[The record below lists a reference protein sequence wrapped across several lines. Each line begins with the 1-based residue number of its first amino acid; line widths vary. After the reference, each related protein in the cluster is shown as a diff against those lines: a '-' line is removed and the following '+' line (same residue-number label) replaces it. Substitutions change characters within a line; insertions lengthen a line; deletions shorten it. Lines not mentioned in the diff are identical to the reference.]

1 MKAELLARYL
11 SRECTTQ
18 EYLEVEGWLR
28 ISEDHVEQLKSYERI
43 WLDSKHLKELDIDF
57 DSRLDWSVLQNRIEA
72 EDLNAEEQPTVVLP
86 SRTTALNRDIS
97 YFSRIAA
104 ILSLVFL
111 IGFYGSTF
119 FVPPPPDQNEAV
131 LREISM
137 KKGQRGSVTLSD
149 GTLVSLNSESSITL
163 PDRFKSDVREVY
175 LKGEAFFEVAKNEEK
190 PFKIY
195 VNGTVIE
202 VLGTSFAVRAFP
214 DDESV
219 RTTVIEGLVSFRSE
233 NEDISEGVLLS
244 AGDLGEFNLKRK
256 KISKEFV
263 ENLDPYISWKEGYLT
278 FDQASMTEVRKQLER
293 KYDIEVVFEDR
304 GIELLELTAELKS
317 RSLRNV
323 LETISLSLGL
333 EFELDQEVVRFK
345 KRSNS

>member
-1 MKAELLARYL
+1 MNAELLARYL

-18 EYLEVEGWLR
+18 EYIEVESWLR
-28 ISEDHVEQLKSYERI
+28 ISEEHVEQLKSYERI
-43 WLDSKHLKELDIDF
+43 WVDAQQLNKFDIEF
-57 DSRLDWSVLQNRIEA
+57 DSALDWSVLQNRIEA
-72 EDLNAEEQPTVVLP
+72 EDLSVEEQTPILIT
-86 SRTTALNRDIS
+86 SRATALNRNIS

-111 IGFYGSTF
+111 IGIYGSQF
-119 FVPPPPDQNEAV
+119 FVQVPTEQNEAV
-131 LREISM
+131 LKEISM

-175 LKGEAFFEVAKNEEK
+175 LNGEAFFEVAKNEEK

-219 RTTVIEGLVSFRSE
+219 RTTVVEGLVSFRSQD
-233 NEDISEGVLLS
+233 EDISEGILLS

-256 KISKEFV
+256 KISKEFI

-278 FDQASMTEVRKQLER
+278 FEQASMTEVRKQLER
-293 KYDIEVVFEDR
+293 KYDIEVVFEDSN
-304 GIELLELTAELKS
+304 IELLELTAELKS

-333 EFELDQEVVRFK
+333 EFELDQEIVRFK
-345 KRSNS
+345 NIGE

>member
-1 MKAELLARYL
+1 MNAELLARYL

-18 EYLEVEGWLR
+18 EYIEVESWLR
-28 ISEDHVEQLKSYERI
+28 ISEEHVEQLKSYERI
-43 WLDSKHLKELDIDF
+43 WVDAQQLNKFDIEF
-57 DSRLDWSVLQNRIEA
+57 DSALDWSVLQNRIEA
-72 EDLNAEEQPTVVLP
+72 EDLSVEEQTPMLIT
-86 SRTTALNRDIS
+86 SRATALNRNIS

-111 IGFYGSTF
+111 IGIYGSQF
-119 FVPPPPDQNEAV
+119 FVQVPTEQNEAV
-131 LREISM
+131 LKEISM

-175 LKGEAFFEVAKNEEK
+175 LNGEAFFEVAKNEEK

-219 RTTVIEGLVSFRSE
+219 RTTVVEGLVSFRSQD
-233 NEDISEGVLLS
+233 EDISEGILLS

-256 KISKEFV
+256 KISKEFI

-278 FDQASMTEVRKQLER
+278 FEQASMTEVRKQLER
-293 KYDIEVVFEDR
+293 KYDIEVVFEDSN
-304 GIELLELTAELKS
+304 IELLELTAELKS

-333 EFELDQEVVRFK
+333 EFELDQEIVRFK
-345 KRSNS
+345 NIGE

>member
-1 MKAELLARYL
+1 MNAELLARYL

-18 EYLEVEGWLR
+18 EYIEVESWLR
-28 ISEDHVEQLKSYERI
+28 ISEEHVEQLKNYERI
-43 WLDSKHLKELDIDF
+43 WADAQQLNKLDIEF
-57 DSRLDWSVLQNRIEA
+57 DSALDWSVLQNRIEA
-72 EDLNAEEQPTVVLP
+72 EDLSVEEQTPMLIT
-86 SRTTALNRDIS
+86 SRATALNRNIS

-111 IGFYGSTF
+111 VGFYGSQF
-119 FVPPPPDQNEAV
+119 FVQVPTEQNEAV
-131 LREISM
+131 LKEISM

-175 LKGEAFFEVAKNEEK
+175 LNGEAFFEVAKNEEK

-219 RTTVIEGLVSFRSE
+219 RTTVVEGLVSFRSQD
-233 NEDISEGVLLS
+233 EDISEGVLLS

-256 KISKEFV
+256 KISKEFI

-278 FDQASMTEVRKQLER
+278 FEQASMTEVRKQLER
-293 KYDIEVVFEDR
+293 KYDIEVVFEDSN
-304 GIELLELTAELKS
+304 IELLELTAELKS

-333 EFELDQEVVRFK
+333 EFELDQEIVRFK
-345 KRSNS
+345 NIGE

>member
-1 MKAELLARYL
+1 MNAELLARYL

-18 EYLEVEGWLR
+18 EYIEVESWLR
-28 ISEDHVEQLKSYERI
+28 ISEEHVEQLKSYERI
-43 WLDSKHLKELDIDF
+43 WVDAQQLNKLDIEF
-57 DSRLDWSVLQNRIEA
+57 DSALDWSVLQNRIEA
-72 EDLNAEEQPTVVLP
+72 EDLSVEEQTPILIT
-86 SRTTALNRDIS
+86 SRATALNRNIS

-111 IGFYGSTF
+111 IGIYGSQF
-119 FVPPPPDQNEAV
+119 FVQVPTEQNEAV
-131 LREISM
+131 LKEISM

-175 LKGEAFFEVAKNEEK
+175 LNGEAFFEVAKNEEK

-219 RTTVIEGLVSFRSE
+219 RTTVVEGLVSFRSQD
-233 NEDISEGVLLS
+233 EDISEGVLLS

-256 KISKEFV
+256 KISKEFI

-278 FDQASMTEVRKQLER
+278 FEQASMTEVRKQLER
-293 KYDIEVVFEDR
+293 KYDIEVVFEDSN
-304 GIELLELTAELKS
+304 IELLELTAELKS

-333 EFELDQEVVRFK
+333 EFELDQEIVRFK
-345 KRSNS
+345 NIGE

>member
-1 MKAELLARYL
+1 MNAELLARYL

-18 EYLEVEGWLR
+18 EYIEVESWLR
-28 ISEDHVEQLKSYERI
+28 ISEEHVEQLKSYERI
-43 WLDSKHLKELDIDF
+43 WVDAQQLNKLDIEF
-57 DSRLDWSVLQNRIEA
+57 DSALDWSVLQNRIEA
-72 EDLNAEEQPTVVLP
+72 EDLSVEEQTPILIT
-86 SRTTALNRDIS
+86 SRATALNRNIS

-111 IGFYGSTF
+111 VGFYGSQF
-119 FVPPPPDQNEAV
+119 FVQVPTEQNEAV
-131 LREISM
+131 LKEISM

-175 LKGEAFFEVAKNEEK
+175 LNGEAFFEVAKNEEK

-219 RTTVIEGLVSFRSE
+219 RTTVVEGLVSFRSQD
-233 NEDISEGVLLS
+233 EDISEGVLLS

-256 KISKEFV
+256 KISKEFI

-278 FDQASMTEVRKQLER
+278 FEQASMTEVRKQLER
-293 KYDIEVVFEDR
+293 KYDIEVVFEDSN
-304 GIELLELTAELKS
+304 IEFLELTAELKS

-333 EFELDQEVVRFK
+333 EFELDQEIVRFK
-345 KRSNS
+345 NIGE

>member
-1 MKAELLARYL
+1 MNAELLARYL

-18 EYLEVEGWLR
+18 EYIEVENWLR
-28 ISEDHVEQLKSYERI
+28 ISEEHVEQLKSYERI
-43 WLDSKHLKELDIDF
+43 WADAQQLNKLDIEF
-57 DSRLDWSVLQNRIEA
+57 DSALDWSVLQNRIES
-72 EDLNAEEQPTVVLP
+72 EDLSVEEHTPMLIT
-86 SRTTALNRDIS
+86 SRATALNRNIS

-111 IGFYGSTF
+111 VGFYGSQF
-119 FVPPPPDQNEAV
+119 FVQVPTEQNEAV
-131 LREISM
+131 LKEISM

-175 LKGEAFFEVAKNEEK
+175 LNGEAFFEVAKNEEK

-219 RTTVIEGLVSFRSE
+219 RTTVVEGLVSFRSQD
-233 NEDISEGVLLS
+233 EDISEGVLLS

-256 KISKEFV
+256 KISKEFI

-278 FDQASMTEVRKQLER
+278 FEQASMTEVRKQLER
-293 KYDIEVVFEDR
+293 KYDIEVVFEDSN
-304 GIELLELTAELKS
+304 IELLELTAELKS

-333 EFELDQEVVRFK
+333 EFELDQEIVRFK
-345 KRSNS
+345 NIGE

>member
-1 MKAELLARYL
+1 MNAELLARYL

-18 EYLEVEGWLR
+18 EYIEVESWLR
-28 ISEDHVEQLKSYERI
+28 ISEEHVEQLKSYERI
-43 WLDSKHLKELDIDF
+43 WVDAQQLNKLDIEF
-57 DSRLDWSVLQNRIEA
+57 DSALDWSVLQNRIEA
-72 EDLNAEEQPTVVLP
+72 EDLSVEEQTPILIT
-86 SRTTALNRDIS
+86 SRATALNRNIS

-111 IGFYGSTF
+111 VGFYGSQF
-119 FVPPPPDQNEAV
+119 FVQVPTEQNEAV
-131 LREISM
+131 LKEISM

-175 LKGEAFFEVAKNEEK
+175 LNGEAFFEVAKNEEK

-219 RTTVIEGLVSFRSE
+219 RTTVVEGLVSFRSQD
-233 NEDISEGVLLS
+233 EDISEGVLLS

-256 KISKEFV
+256 KISKEFI

-278 FDQASMTEVRKQLER
+278 FEQASMTEVRKQLER
-293 KYDIEVVFEDR
+293 KYDIEVVFEDSN
-304 GIELLELTAELKS
+304 IELLELTAELKS

-333 EFELDQEVVRFK
+333 EFELDQEIVRFK
-345 KRSNS
+345 NIGE

>member
-1 MKAELLARYL
+1 MNAELLARYL

-18 EYLEVEGWLR
+18 EYIEVESWLR
-28 ISEDHVEQLKSYERI
+28 ISEEHVEQLKSYERI
-43 WLDSKHLKELDIDF
+43 WVDAQQLNKLDIEF
-57 DSRLDWSVLQNRIEA
+57 DSALDWSVLQNRIEA
-72 EDLNAEEQPTVVLP
+72 EDLSVEEQTPMLITT
-86 SRTTALNRDIS
+86 RATALNRNIS

-111 IGFYGSTF
+111 IGFYGSQF
-119 FVPPPPDQNEAV
+119 FVQVPTEQNEAV
-131 LREISM
+131 LKEISM

-175 LKGEAFFEVAKNEEK
+175 LNGEAFFEVAKNEEK

-219 RTTVIEGLVSFRSE
+219 RTTVVEGLVSFRSQD
-233 NEDISEGVLLS
+233 EDISEGVLLS

-256 KISKEFV
+256 KISKEFI

-293 KYDIEVVFEDR
+293 KYDIEVVFEDSN
-304 GIELLELTAELKS
+304 IELLELTAELKS

-333 EFELDQEVVRFK
+333 EFELDQEIVRFK
-345 KRSNS
+345 NIGE

>member
-1 MKAELLARYL
+1 MNAELLARYL

-18 EYLEVEGWLR
+18 EYIEVESWLR
-28 ISEDHVEQLKSYERI
+28 ISEEHVEQLKSYERI
-43 WLDSKHLKELDIDF
+43 WVDAQQLNKLDIEF
-57 DSRLDWSVLQNRIEA
+57 DSALDWSVLQNRIEA
-72 EDLNAEEQPTVVLP
+72 EDLSVEEQTPILIT
-86 SRTTALNRDIS
+86 SRATALNRNIS

-111 IGFYGSTF
+111 VGFYGSQF
-119 FVPPPPDQNEAV
+119 FVQVPTEQNEAV
-131 LREISM
+131 LKEISM

-175 LKGEAFFEVAKNEEK
+175 LNGEAFFEVAKNEEK

-214 DDESV
+214 DAESV
-219 RTTVIEGLVSFRSE
+219 RTTVVEGLVSFRSQD
-233 NEDISEGVLLS
+233 EDISEGVLLS

-256 KISKEFV
+256 KISKEFI

-278 FDQASMTEVRKQLER
+278 FEQASMTEVRKQLER
-293 KYDIEVVFEDR
+293 KYDIEVVFEDSN
-304 GIELLELTAELKS
+304 IEFLELTAELKS

-333 EFELDQEVVRFK
+333 EFELDQEIVRFK
-345 KRSNS
+345 NIGE

>member
-1 MKAELLARYL
+1 MNAELLARYL

-18 EYLEVEGWLR
+18 EYIEVESWLR
-28 ISEDHVEQLKSYERI
+28 ISEEHVEQLKSYERI
-43 WLDSKHLKELDIDF
+43 WVDAQQLNKLDIEF
-57 DSRLDWSVLQNRIEA
+57 DSALDWSVLQNRIEA
-72 EDLNAEEQPTVVLP
+72 EDLSVEEQTPMLITT
-86 SRTTALNRDIS
+86 RATALNRNIS

-111 IGFYGSTF
+111 IGFYGSQF
-119 FVPPPPDQNEAV
+119 FVQVPTEQNEAV
-131 LREISM
+131 LKEISM

-175 LKGEAFFEVAKNEEK
+175 LNGEAFFEVAKNEEK

-219 RTTVIEGLVSFRSE
+219 RTTVVEGLVSFRSQD
-233 NEDISEGVLLS
+233 EDISEGVLLS

-256 KISKEFV
+256 KISKEFI

-278 FDQASMTEVRKQLER
+278 FEQASMTEVRKQLER
-293 KYDIEVVFEDR
+293 KYDIEVVFEDSN
-304 GIELLELTAELKS
+304 IELLELTAELKS

-333 EFELDQEVVRFK
+333 EFELDQEIVRFK
-345 KRSNS
+345 NIGE

>member
-1 MKAELLARYL
+1 MNAELLARYL

-18 EYLEVEGWLR
+18 EYIEVESWLR
-28 ISEDHVEQLKSYERI
+28 ISEEHVEQLKSYERI
-43 WLDSKHLKELDIDF
+43 WVDAQQLNKLDIEF
-57 DSRLDWSVLQNRIEA
+57 DSALDWSVLQNRIEA
-72 EDLNAEEQPTVVLP
+72 EDLSVEEQTPMLIT
-86 SRTTALNRDIS
+86 SRATALNRNIS

-111 IGFYGSTF
+111 VGFYGSQF
-119 FVPPPPDQNEAV
+119 FVQVPTEQNEAV
-131 LREISM
+131 LKEISM

-175 LKGEAFFEVAKNEEK
+175 LNGEAFFEVAKNEEK

-219 RTTVIEGLVSFRSE
+219 RTTVVEGLVSFRSQD
-233 NEDISEGVLLS
+233 EDISEGVLLS

-256 KISKEFV
+256 KISKELI

-278 FDQASMTEVRKQLER
+278 FEQASMTEVRKQLER
-293 KYDIEVVFEDR
+293 KYDIEVVFEDSN
-304 GIELLELTAELKS
+304 IELLELTAELKS

-333 EFELDQEVVRFK
+333 EFELDQEIVRFK
-345 KRSNS
+345 HIGE

>member
-1 MKAELLARYL
+1 MNAELLARYL

-18 EYLEVEGWLR
+18 EYIEVESWLR
-28 ISEDHVEQLKSYERI
+28 ISEEHVEQLKSYERI
-43 WLDSKHLKELDIDF
+43 WVDAQQLNKLDIEF
-57 DSRLDWSVLQNRIEA
+57 DSALDWSVLQNRIEA
-72 EDLNAEEQPTVVLP
+72 EDLSVEEQTPMLITT
-86 SRTTALNRDIS
+86 RATALNRNIS

-111 IGFYGSTF
+111 IGFYGSQF
-119 FVPPPPDQNEAV
+119 FVQVPTEQNEAV
-131 LREISM
+131 LKEISM

-175 LKGEAFFEVAKNEEK
+175 LNGEAFFEVAKNEEK

-219 RTTVIEGLVSFRSE
+219 RTTVVEGLVSFRSQD
-233 NEDISEGVLLS
+233 EDISEGVLLS

-256 KISKEFV
+256 KISKEFI
-263 ENLDPYISWKEGYLT
+263 ENLEPYISWKEGYLT
-278 FDQASMTEVRKQLER
+278 FEQASMTEVRKQLER
-293 KYDIEVVFEDR
+293 KYDIEVVFEDSN
-304 GIELLELTAELKS
+304 IELLELTAELKS

-333 EFELDQEVVRFK
+333 EFELDQEIVRFK
-345 KRSNS
+345 NIGE